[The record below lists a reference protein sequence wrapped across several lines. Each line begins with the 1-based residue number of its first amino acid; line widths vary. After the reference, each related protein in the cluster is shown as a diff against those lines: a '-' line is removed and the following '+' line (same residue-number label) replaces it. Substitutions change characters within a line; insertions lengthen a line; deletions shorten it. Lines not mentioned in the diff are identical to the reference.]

1 MICLLCALVFSQD
14 AQGAKKEESL
24 VLPFIKLDSLGVNPL
39 NKQEKIIFH
48 KNSAEKMV
56 KEFKE
61 APVYIV
67 IYKENDNKKI
77 ESKYEQIG
85 TASCVFVSDKWI
97 NASIKTN
104 KPIPQDYVLR
114 ARTVSNQN
122 KIINNVLEVE
132 SAAVVEFYLKPK
144 EAAIDFK

>member
-1 MICLLCALVFSQD
+1 MICILLSFFAISQE
-14 AQGAKKEESL
+14 ASKKDDSSV

-39 NKQEKIIFH
+39 NRQEKIIFQ
-48 KNSAEKMV
+48 KNSAERMV

-67 IYKENDNKKI
+67 VYKENENKKI

-85 TASCVFVSDKWI
+85 MASCVFVSDNWI
-97 NASIKTN
+97 NASIKVA

-114 ARTVSNQN
+114 ARTISNQN
-122 KIINNVLEVE
+122 RFNNNILEVQ
-132 SAAVVEFYLKPK
+132 SAAIVEFYLKPK
-144 EAAIDFK
+144 ETAVEFK